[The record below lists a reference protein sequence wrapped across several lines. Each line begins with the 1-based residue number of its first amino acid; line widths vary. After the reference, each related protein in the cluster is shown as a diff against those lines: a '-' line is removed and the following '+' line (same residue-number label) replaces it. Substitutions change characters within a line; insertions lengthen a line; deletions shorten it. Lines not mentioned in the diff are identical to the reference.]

1 MLTTEGGDVS
11 AIDPLC
17 TSIVYLFAN
26 VGGGLGEE
34 TWRSWEVVAAAGGM
48 LAMTLRRMVGV
59 LAEKNLVPDTYF
71 EYLFEMKRG

>member
-1 MLTTEGGDVS
+1 MLTTDGGDVS
-11 AIDPLC
+11 TIDPLC

-26 VGGGLGEE
+26 VGAGLDDG
-34 TWRSWEVVAAAGGM
+34 TRRSWEVVAAAGGM

-71 EYLFEMKRG
+71 KYLVEMKCG